1 MLTEEIKSKI
11 DEIGKELGV
20 EMIVHECV
28 TVGAAKEING
38 TMYGDYIL
46 LTDDMINGVQG
57 AGNWEWTLKGLTKKL
72 KTLFESEETK

>member
-28 TVGAAKEING
+28 TVGAVKEING

-46 LTDDMINGVQG
+46 LTDDMVNGVQG
-57 AGNWEWTLKGLTKKL
+57 AGSLEWKLKGLTKKL
-72 KTLFESEETK
+72 KTLFESAETK